1 MLRDDAFASKV
12 VLITGAGT
20 GIGAG
25 FARRVAQLGGIPVL
39 TGRRIELLD
48 AVAAS
53 YLTGPLTAPWPL
65 GGTCCARV
73 QARY

>member
-39 TGRRIELLD
+39 TGRRIALLD
-48 AVAAS
+48 AVAAEIRS
-53 YLTGPLTAPWPL
+53 AL
-65 GGTCCARV
+65 GKTLP
-73 QARY
+73 QP